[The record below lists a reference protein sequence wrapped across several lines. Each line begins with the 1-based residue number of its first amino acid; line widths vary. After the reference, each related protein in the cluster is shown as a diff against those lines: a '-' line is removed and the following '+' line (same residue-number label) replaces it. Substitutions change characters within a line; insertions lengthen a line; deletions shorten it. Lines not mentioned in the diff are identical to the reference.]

1 MMNRQRSARSERG
14 QILITTAAGLLVL
27 MAIAAIVVDLGMSW
41 MLRRQE
47 QNAADPGA
55 IAAARWLRDPVTG
68 DATWSQPNAEGDACF
83 YAQQN
88 GFFEGDANCAA
99 ALGSGALQVHSPP
112 VEGPYAGS
120 LGKVQVIISDT
131 HPSFFGRVLGSDTA
145 TVTTG
150 AVASNGADNGNSSSL
165 IALQNVCQAGSA
177 GNVNGGGEVTIF
189 PVTPDIV
196 GGYVH
201 VNSPCGNSTDNVC
214 SNGVGSSALQISGT
228 LSTPYAYV
236 NGSCTYNGS
245 GASGLV
251 CTLTSPCLEEDAVP
265 MGDPLFD
272 LPEPVPADFPNGIC
286 PNGDESTPAATKGC
300 DLPTNGPDADVDCPK
315 DSVSNVN
322 VCRLSPGV
330 FYGGWTVGAKVRL
343 ELEPGMYILAG
354 GGIRLTG
361 TSSSIEAVQAP
372 SGIEVRI
379 MLFSTDGPMCSTVA
393 AQCEGAITFTAQ
405 QAFKAKA
412 LNSATC
418 GLVSPQACPWKG
430 ILLWQD
436 GTVLKGAKD
445 VTLGGQSSTILSGT
459 IYAPASQ
466 VTVNGGSATTG
477 CSSGPTAGC
486 LSIQLISWR
495 WTITGGGVLDM
506 PYDPAEIYQVNLRG
520 LVH

>member
-1 MMNRQRSARSERG
+1 MMKRPAGNSSERG
-14 QILITTAAGLLVL
+14 QVLITTAAGLFVL

-41 MLRRQE
+41 MLHRQE

-68 DATWSQPNAEGDACF
+68 AAKWDQTSAEGDACF

-88 GFFEGDANCAA
+88 GFFEGDAGCVV
-99 ALGSGALQVHSPP
+99 ALGSGQLQVHSPP
-112 VEGPYAGS
+112 VSGPYTGS

-131 HPSFFGRVLGSDTA
+131 HPTFFGRVLGADTA

-150 AVASNGADNGNSSSL
+150 AVAANDADNGNSSSL

-177 GNVNGGGEVTIF
+177 GSVSGGGTVNIF
-189 PVTPDIV
+189 PVTPDIA

-201 VNSPCGNSTDNVC
+201 VNSPCGTSTDNIC

-228 LSTPYAYV
+228 LTTPYAYV

-245 GASGLV
+245 GANGLI
-251 CTLTSPCLEEDAVP
+251 CADASPCLEEDAVP

-272 LPEPVPADFPNGIC
+272 LPEPAPADFPNGFC
-286 PNGDESTPAATKGC
+286 PNGDESLPSATTGC
-300 DLPTNGPDADVDCPK
+300 DLPTNGPDGDVDCPK
-315 DSVSNVN
+315 DVSGVN

-354 GGIRLTG
+354 GGIKLSG
-361 TSSSIEAVQAP
+361 TSSSIEAVQDP
-372 SGIEVRI
+372 SGIEARI
-379 MLFSTDGPMCSTVA
+379 MLFSTDGPMCATVA
-393 AQCEGAITFTAQ
+393 AHCEGAITFTAQ

-418 GLVSPQACPWKG
+418 GIVTPQACPWKG

-436 GTVLKGAKD
+436 GTVLKGAKA
-445 VTLGGQSSTILSGT
+445 VTLGGQSSTILAGT

-466 VTVNGGSATTG
+466 VNITGGSATTG
-477 CSSGPTAGC
+477 CSTGPTSGC

-495 WTITGGGVLDM
+495 WTITGGGTLDM